1 LLFSDPDCGQHWR
14 YYGIRRMNNAG
25 LGTGFGFSPTTN
37 SDVIVNEYFLTFDDG
52 DNFITEANEFLVIAD
67 YSDN

>member
-1 LLFSDPDCGQHWR
+1 
-14 YYGIRRMNNAG
+14 MNNAG